1 MGYRTAALSSSASK
15 AELVKQLGADLYLD
29 GSEVKLGGAA
39 VIVCTA
45 PSGEAMAEL
54 PEGLAVNG
62 EPLVLAAVP
71 GLTGAPLSEWM
82 SGTAIVYS
90 LSDADGSLS
99 CTSARRYGGGDTPR
113 AVRSAASSPR
123 RTASR

>member
-15 AELVKQLGADLYLD
+15 AELAKRLGADLYLN
-29 GSEVKLGGAA
+29 GSKVKLGEELQKLGGAA

-54 PEGLAVNG
+54 LEGLAVNG

-71 GLTGAPLSEWM
+71 GLTGVPLSEWM

-90 LSDADGSLS
+90 LSDADGSQSLS
-99 CTSARRYGGGDTPR
+99 CTSARRYGGGPPDTPR
-113 AVRSAASSPR
+113 L
-123 RTASR
+123 